1 MSDDAHNQVVRESFA
16 RQVPLFSGADS
27 PFARRPA
34 STLSWIEPV
43 SGDMIVLDVACGAG
57 HATEPVAAKV
67 RQVIGIDLTPELLDL
82 GARRLR
88 ANGIANVLLQ
98 EGNAEALPFADESFD
113 IVCCRSS
120 LHHFGEPRR
129 AVDEMV
135 RVCRPGGRVVLHDL
149 VAPSPEMRADYDDMH
164 RRLDPSHVKS
174 FCEAEL
180 AALVAPEVATMTYAD
195 TATIRLPIDIVLSDV
210 SARDEVLA
218 RLGAELRGDAGSTGF
233 EPAEE
238 DGKIVVSFTTCI
250 IHFERVVHERCDQCG
265 FDGARYDDDT
275 LVATIRG
282 LGPQWQAL
290 LAEAGAELRA
300 RPEPDVWSALE
311 YAAHS
316 RDITALHAFGV
327 ELAIREDEPVV
338 PAIDGDTLIE
348 QAAAG
353 YTAEDPDEVA
363 AAVVREATR
372 LADAA
377 DSVGPSGWTRGIVIG
392 DRRSPIRALLEH
404 ALHDSLH
411 HVDDVERGLRRLRA

>member
-1 MSDDAHNQVVRESFA
+1 MSSSGHDEVVRESFA

-27 PFARRPA
+27 PFAQRPA
-34 STLSWIEPV
+34 STLSWIEPL
-43 SGDMIVLDVACGAG
+43 SDDMIVLDVACGAA

-88 ANGIANVLLQ
+88 ANGITNVLLQ
-98 EGNAEALPFADESFD
+98 EGNAEALPFADESFG

-120 LHHFGEPRR
+120 LHHFAEPRR

-135 RVCRPGGRVVLHDL
+135 RVCRPGGRVVLLDL
-149 VAPSPEMRADYDDMH
+149 IAPSPELRADYDDLH
-164 RRLDPSHVKS
+164 RLLDPSHVRS

-180 AALVAPEVATMTYAD
+180 AALVAPEAATMTYAA
-195 TATIRLPIDIVLSDV
+195 TATIRLPIDIALSDV
-210 SARDEVLA
+210 SARDAVLT

-265 FDGARYDDDT
+265 FDGARYDAT
-275 LVATIRG
+275 ALVAAMRG

-290 LAEAGAELRA
+290 LAEAGAELRT
-300 RPEPDVWSALE
+300 RPEPGVWSALE

-327 ELAIREDEPVV
+327 ELAIEEDEPVV
-338 PAIDGDTLIE
+338 PAIDSDTLIA
-348 QAAAG
+348 QAAAD
-353 YTAEDPDEVA
+353 YAAEDPDEVA
-363 AAVVREATR
+363 AALAREATR

-377 DSVGPSGWTRGIVIG
+377 ESAGPEAWSRAIVIG
-392 DRRSPIRALLEH
+392 DDRNPIRAMLEH

-411 HVDDVERGLRRLRA
+411 HVDDVERGLGSLPR